1 MVRNK
6 NAAEVQSAAVSR
18 NTLGTS
24 QHEINYIK
32 AAEEGGGETNA
43 R

>member
-6 NAAEVQSAAVSR
+6 NAADYSSAAVSR
-18 NTLGTS
+18 KSLGTS